1 MPEAQAQLSAQKSLV
16 TEDWAV
22 VVLGFA
28 IIIISVFGFLV
39 PVPQFSWKS
48 FDDLFATVLSVDNL
62 VKILLQFLF
71 VFVVALAGSFLTGKP
86 IKSSLVVFPV
96 VCVLTLIALILAGNS
111 EIKSLNLEA
120 VIFSLAVGLL
130 IGNLVSS
137 AGMVSCCFI
146 NGVICEDRT
155 CVVRYGYNLWRHIE
169 GRISRTDPGVD
180 CGGKR
185 LVFCLLALPQIKD
198 R

>member
-28 IIIISVFGFLV
+28 IILISIFGFLV
-39 PVPQFSWKS
+39 PVPQFNWKS
-48 FDDLFATVLSVDNL
+48 FDDLPATVLSADNI

-71 VFVVALAGSFLTGKP
+71 VFVVALAGTFLIGKP

-120 VIFSLAVGLL
+120 VI
-130 IGNLVSS
+130 
-137 AGMVSCCFI
+137 
-146 NGVICEDRT
+146 
-155 CVVRYGYNLWRHIE
+155 
-169 GRISRTDPGVD
+169 
-180 CGGKR
+180 
-185 LVFCLLALPQIKD
+185 
-198 R
+198 

>member
-39 PVPQFSWKS
+39 PVPQFGWKS

-71 VFVVALAGSFLTGKP
+71 VFVVALAG
-86 IKSSLVVFPV
+86 
-96 VCVLTLIALILAGNS
+96 TLSYRKTN
-111 EIKSLNLEA
+111 KKR
-120 VIFSLAVGLL
+120 VG
-130 IGNLVSS
+130 G
-137 AGMVSCCFI
+137 
-146 NGVICEDRT
+146 
-155 CVVRYGYNLWRHIE
+155 
-169 GRISRTDPGVD
+169 ISRGMRVNTDCAYPG
-180 CGGKR
+180 R
-185 LVFCLLALPQIKD
+185 
-198 R
+198 